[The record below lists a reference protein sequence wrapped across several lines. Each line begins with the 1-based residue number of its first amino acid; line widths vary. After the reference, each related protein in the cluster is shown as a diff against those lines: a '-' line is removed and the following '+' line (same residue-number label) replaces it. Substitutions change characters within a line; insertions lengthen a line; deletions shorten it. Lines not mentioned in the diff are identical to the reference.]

1 MFITPP
7 PSPKITLQAPTPGPA
22 SRALSNQNAVVDA
35 TTDNLLDDRKAV
47 FYVLGFFTCFIL
59 WVLGFIYLCEFCSRF
74 CGLCKRSQT
83 VNDLPLAV
91 SRGSSSQ
98 FVYLPLCSR

>member
-35 TTDNLLDDRKAV
+35 TIDNLLDDRKAV

-59 WVLGFIYLCEFCSRF
+59 WVLGFIYAFANFALVSVA
-74 CGLCKRSQT
+74 SAS
-83 VNDLPLAV
+83 AV
-91 SRGSSSQ
+91 K
-98 FVYLPLCSR
+98 P